1 MLPNH
6 HERAVQLSILDR
18 LIDEEPDNRSE
29 VPITR
34 EKSLTM
40 FRRSVK
46 RDLEWLLNTTRIAD
60 PTPEPLVELQ
70 DSMWIYG
77 FPDLTSITLQ
87 NNSDE
92 QRLLRNLE
100 TAIQKFEPR
109 LTRVRVSTTD
119 KITKSAQSIQ
129 FHIDAMLMI
138 DPMPERIAFDTVL
151 DIGKSSY
158 RVKD

>member
-6 HERAVQLSILDR
+6 QERAVQLSLLDR
-18 LIDEEPDNRSE
+18 LIDEEPDTRSE
-29 VPITR
+29 VPVTR
-34 EKSLTM
+34 ERSLAL

-46 RDLEWLLNTTRIAD
+46 RDLESLLNTTRIAE
-60 PTPEPLVELQ
+60 PVPENLVELQ
-70 DSMWIYG
+70 DSLWMYG
-77 FPDLTSITLQ
+77 FPDLTSVTLL
-87 NNSDE
+87 NTSDE
-92 QRLLRNLE
+92 QRMMRSLE
-100 TAIQKFEPR
+100 FAIQKFEPR
-109 LTRVRVSTTD
+109 LTRVRVSTSD

-138 DPMPERIAFDTVL
+138 DPAPERIAFDTVL